1 MSMKIKSEVTL
12 KPPNSGNI
20 VKLSFL
26 ILKDDKND
34 HWLLPFRPELD
45 IIKPGKK
52 NKELFEVS
60 KATAYNIQE
69 WMDDDAIDETIHQLI
84 LGPNLYKMDN
94 QPIEGEIT
102 LKILMCPVT
111 GEFQMD
117 IDQEITAPLLITSYN
132 VHTTRSNLFRRKVL

>member
-1 MSMKIKSEVTL
+1 MKIKSKVTL
-12 KPPNSGNI
+12 KTPNNSNVI
-20 VKLSFL
+20 KLSLL
-26 ILKDDKND
+26 ILTDENNN

-45 IIKPGKK
+45 IVKPGKK

-84 LGPNLYKMDN
+84 LGPNLYKMDS

-102 LKILMCPVT
+102 LKILLCPAT
-111 GEFQMD
+111 GEFRID
-117 IDQEITAPLLITSYN
+117 IDQEITAPLLVTNYD
-132 VHTTRSNLFRRKVL
+132 VHAIHSNQNQRKVL